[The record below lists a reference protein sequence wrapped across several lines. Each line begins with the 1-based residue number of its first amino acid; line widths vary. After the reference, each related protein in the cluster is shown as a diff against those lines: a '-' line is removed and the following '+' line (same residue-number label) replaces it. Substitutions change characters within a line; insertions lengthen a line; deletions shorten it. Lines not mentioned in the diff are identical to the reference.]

1 MTLPDGFKIYPKVY
15 YWLKRDGKLSRVI
28 NMKQF
33 EKLFADKKEI
43 FKEYVKTY
51 NVKFDN
57 PESVVRLVKN
67 L

>member
-1 MTLPDGFKIYPKVY
+1 
-15 YWLKRDGKLSRVI
+15 
-28 NMKQF
+28 MKQF